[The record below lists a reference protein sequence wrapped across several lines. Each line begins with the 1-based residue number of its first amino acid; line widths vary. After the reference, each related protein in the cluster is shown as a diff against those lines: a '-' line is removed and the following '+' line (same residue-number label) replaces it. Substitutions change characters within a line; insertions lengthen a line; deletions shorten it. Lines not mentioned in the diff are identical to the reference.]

1 MIYYVK
7 RIPYKG
13 SYSYGFGNHVLTFT
27 GEVNYNALMN
37 STATS
42 IDAVKN
48 AKLEKQCLA
57 KYKEFLKNTVH
68 IRFGWR
74 FIMYNGRP
82 ICVASVG

>member
-1 MIYYVK
+1 
-7 RIPYKG
+7 
-13 SYSYGFGNHVLTFT
+13 
-27 GEVNYNALMN
+27 MN

-68 IRFGWR
+68 IRFCWR

-82 ICVASVG
+82 ICVASIG